1 MVQKEM
7 GKLYP
12 KRLLNKEINKPGY
25 KFNPRLALIGLRT
38 TGHCFIAGE
47 PQWTPISLPV
57 FIR

>member
-1 MVQKEM
+1 M

-12 KRLLNKEINKPGY
+12 KRLLNKEIKKPGY
-25 KFNPRLALIGLRT
+25 KFNPRLVLIGLQT

-47 PQWTPISLPV
+47 QQWTPISLPV